1 MDLKKL
7 FSKIP
12 TLYTERLTIREITV
26 HDAEGVLRVFSDP
39 EVTRFNF
46 RNYLAN
52 VRESRLRIQ
61 YWKTCYSAHQRIYW
75 GIFFNEIFIGN
86 IGVVQFDLRGDR
98 LEIGYN
104 LSRSY
109 WGKGYM
115 KEALAAVLSH
125 LYEEI
130 GANRVDAL
138 VLPQNDNSIRLLKSL
153 NFTQDGI
160 LRGAAKTREE
170 DYEDVILYGLLRKD
184 FTNPSLPPTM

>member
-12 TLYTERLTIREITV
+12 TLRTERLTLREITT
-26 HDAEGVLRVFSDP
+26 HDAEGVLRVFNDE

-52 VRESRLRIQ
+52 VRETRLRIQ
-61 YWKTCYSAHQRIYW
+61 YWKTCYSTHQRVYW
-75 GIFFNEIFIGN
+75 GIFLDDTFIGN

-98 LEIGYN
+98 LEVGYN
-104 LSRSY
+104 LSRNY

-115 KEALAAVLSH
+115 KEALAAVLGH

-130 GANRVDAL
+130 SVNRVDAL
-138 VLPQNDNSIRLLKSL
+138 VLPQNDNSIKLLQSL

-170 DYEDVILYGLLRKD
+170 DYEDVILYGLLKKD
-184 FTNPSLPPTM
+184 FTNPAPPTM